1 MDSAAEKIS
10 ITSFKGI
17 AVLVLIGG
25 VVLGLRSQHPVNVNF
40 PELLKENVIG
50 LLTGLIVIALFIER
64 AVEVIVSPWRG
75 PRSQM
80 MTKKIKY
87 EKDKLE
93 KGSVP
98 ELSEM
103 ESELLRHKAVTKR
116 IASVI
121 ALALGMTISAS
132 GVRGMKSLMGLEME
146 ACTPFF
152 SALDVLLTGALL
164 GGGADGL
171 HRIVVVFTSI
181 MDKSAEKTKSA

>member
-87 EKDKLE
+87 EK
-93 KGSVP
+93 
-98 ELSEM
+98 
-103 ESELLRHKAVTKR
+103 
-116 IASVI
+116 
-121 ALALGMTISAS
+121 ISS
-132 GVRGMKSLMGLEME
+132 RRVQSQNYQ
-146 ACTPFF
+146 
-152 SALDVLLTGALL
+152 
-164 GGGADGL
+164 
-171 HRIVVVFTSI
+171 
-181 MDKSAEKTKSA
+181 